1 MGIELPIVSILCAV
15 LLLCLIPAY
24 LIAGNVAATSLV
36 GWLLLCNL
44 IQAVDSAVWENNT
57 SIRTPAWCDIATKLL
72 LGARIALPAACLG
85 ISRHLRRRTSTFD
98 FGSRRSIPWADYAL
112 CFVLPIMY
120 MILHIIVQDH
130 RFDLLQNYGCTASVY
145 SSLPALILVWL
156 PPSLLSIAALVGS
169 SIALY
174 HPTRR
179 QAIFAG
185 AAPSFSPKSNNFA
198 FFRVM
203 ISSLLIASLT
213 LASGVVTVYVGVE
226 SPPGLQPWRSW
237 TSAHDHISEI
247 QILTSSTPM
256 QLISIEMA
264 WWVIPASSFVLF
276 ASVVAGMLAGTRDQV
291 LDDYRTFLWRLQLLC
306 GNRDAPRRPS
316 ESFIDLH
323 GDFRSR
329 LSDTVSPT
337 RTPSAKSAWKSP
349 SLSSLKSAPL
359 SITIPNTMPLSPPP
373 STEFENTD
381 ATFAQSTVSYLDS
394 PAGKSAVSLVLP
406 PPAFKRPSR
415 PAPPLDLGPQPAP
428 EEDAHY
434 NRPNSP
440 PPRPSSILSEPWP
453 RPPSAIPIS
462 PVVPVTIHPPSPR
475 PGHAPSRPPSR
486 ASFSTSLASST
497 VTMSAYASDV
507 ERALRD
513 SPTLPQFAPFA
524 DAGMPTG
531 ESHARGLSLAVPKRT
546 RKMRSKD
553 VMVTRNL
560 SLSLRTR
567 ERAREEEGTG
577 PGIYMTVVKE
587 TV

>member
-44 IQAVDSAVWENNT
+44 IQAIDSAVWENNT

-120 MILHIIVQDH
+120 MILQLWLHGICVFIPSC
-130 RFDLLQNYGCTASVY
+130 FDPGLATSIL
-145 SSLPALILVWL
+145 ALDCR
-156 PPSLLSIAALVGS
+156 
-169 SIALY
+169 
-174 HPTRR
+174 TRR
-179 QAIFAG
+179 LIHRTVSSHAF
-185 AAPSFSPKSNNFA
+185 FPKSNNFA

-237 TSAHDHISEI
+237 TSVHDHISEI

-256 QLISIEMA
+256 QFISIEMA

-323 GDFRSR
+323 GDSRSR

-381 ATFAQSTVSYLDS
+381 ATFAQSTMSYLDS

-415 PAPPLDLGPQPAP
+415 PAPPLDLGPQRAP

-531 ESHARGLSLAVPKRT
+531 ELHARGLSLAVPKRT
-546 RKMRSKD
+546 RNMRSKD

-577 PGIYMTVVKE
+577 PGIYMTVVKQ

>member
-44 IQAVDSAVWENNT
+44 IQAVDSTVWENNT

-169 SIALY
+169 SITLY

-198 FFRVM
+198 FFR
-203 ISSLLIASLT
+203 
-213 LASGVVTVYVGVE
+213 
-226 SPPGLQPWRSW
+226 
-237 TSAHDHISEI
+237 
-247 QILTSSTPM
+247 
-256 QLISIEMA
+256 
-264 WWVIPASSFVLF
+264 
-276 ASVVAGMLAGTRDQV
+276 
-291 LDDYRTFLWRLQLLC
+291 
-306 GNRDAPRRPS
+306 
-316 ESFIDLH
+316 
-323 GDFRSR
+323 
-329 LSDTVSPT
+329 
-337 RTPSAKSAWKSP
+337 
-349 SLSSLKSAPL
+349 
-359 SITIPNTMPLSPPP
+359 
-373 STEFENTD
+373 
-381 ATFAQSTVSYLDS
+381 
-394 PAGKSAVSLVLP
+394 
-406 PPAFKRPSR
+406 RPSR